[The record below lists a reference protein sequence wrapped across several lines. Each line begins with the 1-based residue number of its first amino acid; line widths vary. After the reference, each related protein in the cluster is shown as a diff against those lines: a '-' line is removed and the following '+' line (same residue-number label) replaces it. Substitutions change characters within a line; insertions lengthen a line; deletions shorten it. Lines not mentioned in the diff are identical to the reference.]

1 LDWNYPV
8 MIRQMSDIS
17 KKKRL
22 IVICGPTA
30 VGKTRYGASLAKQLN
45 TEVISADS
53 RQFYR
58 ELRIGTASPTPEEMM
73 GVTHHFIGHLSLTDY
88 YNVSLFEQDVLRLL
102 EDLYARHDEVV
113 MVGGSGLYIDAVCRG
128 IDDFPDADPALR
140 KMLKEELNAGGL
152 EPLRQRLL
160 SLDPEYYLQVD
171 LSNPN
176 RVMRAIEVCLVTG
189 RKYSEQR
196 TSPVREREFE
206 IIKTG
211 LNTDR
216 EDLFR
221 RIEERVDRMME
232 AGLLEEVRSLIQY
245 RHLNALNTV
254 GYKELFN
261 YLDGI
266 WTLPESIE
274 KIKTN
279 TRRYAKRQLTWFK
292 RDESIEW
299 IKV

>member
-1 LDWNYPV
+1 
-8 MIRQMSDIS
+8 MSNIL
-17 KKKRL
+17 KKKKL
-22 IVICGPTA
+22 TIICGPTA
-30 VGKTRYGASLAKQLN
+30 VGKTRYGALLAKQLK

-73 GVTHHFIGHLSLTDY
+73 GVPHHFIGHLFLTDY
-88 YNVSLFEQDVLRLL
+88 YNVSLFEQDVLCLL
-102 EDLYARHDEVV
+102 EKLFARHDEVI

-128 IDDFPDADPALR
+128 IDDFPDADPVLR
-140 KMLKEELNAGGL
+140 KMIKEELNAGGL

-160 SLDPEYYLQVD
+160 SLDPEYYHQVD
-171 LSNPN
+171 LNNPN

-196 TSPVREREFE
+196 TSPARERVFE
-206 IIKTG
+206 IGKIG

-216 EDLFR
+216 GTLFR
-221 RIEERVDRMME
+221 RIEDRVDSMME
-232 AGLLEEVRSLIQY
+232 AGLLEEVRSLTQY

-266 WTLPESIE
+266 WTLPEAIE

-292 RDESIEW
+292 RDESIQW
-299 IKV
+299 IEL